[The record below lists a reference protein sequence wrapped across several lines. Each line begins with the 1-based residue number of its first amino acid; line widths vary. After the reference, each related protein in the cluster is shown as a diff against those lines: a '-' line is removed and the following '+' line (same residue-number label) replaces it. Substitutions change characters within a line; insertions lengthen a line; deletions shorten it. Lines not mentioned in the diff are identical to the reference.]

1 MVRLQKT
8 SEIWRESGICTKSWI
23 ILDCFAIFES
33 VSLDIGFIFVFGL
46 VPHVI
51 DWGGFPFFFD
61 GHERFLWDLVLSLE
75 IVEGNR

>member
-1 MVRLQKT
+1 MKAFKVKVLSFLT
-8 SEIWRESGICTKSWI
+8 DFKSV
-23 ILDCFAIFES
+23 L
-33 VSLDIGFIFVFGL
+33 LDIGFIFVFGL